1 MTGAAGFLGRRLA
14 GALAVAGRSVTGLVH
29 RTAPGSGPDEPSAW
43 TVVRG
48 DLLEPAGY
56 EAALDGV
63 DTVIHAAA
71 TTGKA
76 PADRH
81 ERVNVEGTRRLLDA
95 ARRRRVRRFVYLS
108 SIAVTFTHK
117 ARYPYARTKE
127 AAEALVRASGLDTI
141 VVRPTIIV
149 GPGAPVLSALARL
162 ARLPVIPVFGDG
174 RVEVQPVFVDDL
186 VRTLIALG
194 AAAGSPAEP
203 VAVGGPE
210 RLTIE
215 AFVVAIARSLGRSRV
230 RTVHLPLSLVLPA
243 VALGEAIAFGLMP
256 LTVGQLATFRCDGIA
271 PSLPPVPA
279 DAVPRTG
286 VAEMLARSVA
296 P

>member
-14 GALAVAGRSVTGLVH
+14 GALAATGRGVTGLVH
-29 RTAPGSGPDEPSAW
+29 RTPPGSGEEPPPW

-48 DLLEPAGY
+48 DVLEPAGY
-56 EAALDGV
+56 ESALDGV
-63 DTVIHAAA
+63 DTVFHAAA
-71 TTGKA
+71 ATGKA
-76 PADRH
+76 PAARH

-95 ARRRRVRRFVYLS
+95 ARRRGVRRFVYLS

-141 VVRPTIIV
+141 VVRPTIVV
-149 GPGAPVLSALARL
+149 GPGAPVLSALVRL
-162 ARLPVIPVFGDG
+162 ARLPVVPVFGDG
-174 RVEVQPVFVDDL
+174 RAVVQPVFVDDL
-186 VRTLIALG
+186 VRALVALG
-194 AAAGSPAEP
+194 AAPAGPAEP

-215 AFVVAIARSLGRSRV
+215 AFLVAIARSLGRPRI
-230 RTVHLPLSLVLPA
+230 RTLHVPLPLLLPA
-243 VALGEAIAFGLMP
+243 VALGETVAFGLMP

-271 PSLPPVPA
+271 ESPPPVPA
-279 DAVPRTG
+279 DAIPRTG
-286 VAEMLARSVA
+286 VAGMLARSLT